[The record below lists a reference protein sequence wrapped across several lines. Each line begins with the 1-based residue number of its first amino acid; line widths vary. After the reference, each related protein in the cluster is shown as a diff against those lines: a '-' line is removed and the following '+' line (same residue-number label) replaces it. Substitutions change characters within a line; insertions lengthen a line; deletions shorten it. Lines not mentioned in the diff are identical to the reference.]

1 MSKPKKKCH
10 EIALRTEE
18 NLKTKASKKK
28 LCQARKGAQTR
39 NFYLLMVPNQ
49 EIKELVAVYA
59 LQEIPS
65 KLETQCNMSK
75 EKGGRGIVRFLLYR
89 KKSVK
94 CGKSYLL
101 DRPKPCMMDRWITHG
116 CTHGW
121 QLIVSQSQNQ
131 LAAT

>member
-1 MSKPKKKCH
+1 MSGK
-10 EIALRTEE
+10 EGST
-18 NLKTKASKKK
+18 NKK
-28 LCQARKGAQTR
+28 LLFVNGA
-39 NFYLLMVPNQ
+39 Q

-131 LAAT
+131 LATT